1 MKTVLLSVC
10 LFFVVVGA
18 GCGETRVTILT
29 TPPPGRVVLLD
40 YENEAVEMSRGVAI
54 ALECFEWGEASSGPC
69 RELEVTVDDDERA
82 SVLPAHLDSLTG
94 GYSSNIDLEGGSI
107 AGPAERAGAVVAALS
122 AGETRLRVQ
131 SATSAS
137 EFALVVLDVPRL
149 DDE

>member
-10 LFFVVVGA
+10 LFVVVVGA
-18 GCGETRVTILT
+18 GCGETQVTILT

-40 YENEAVEMSRGVAI
+40 YENDALEISRGVAI

-69 RELEVTVDDDERA
+69 RDLEVTVDDDERA

-94 GYSSNIDLEGGSI
+94 GYSSNIDMEGGSI